1 MSSAEKTYL
10 RDFLI
15 AMAAYV
21 ILLIA
26 SIGVMPLL
34 EESNWRFLVV
44 LIPVIPVLFGMR
56 AFIRFLDRMDEL
68 QRKIQLAGIAFA
80 AGTTGIL
87 TFTYG
92 FLEQVGFPPLPSL
105 WVFPLMIL
113 LWGLGTAFASR
124 RY

>member
-1 MSSAEKTYL
+1 MRSAEKTYL

-44 LIPVIPVLFGMR
+44 LIPIIPVLFGMR

>member
-1 MSSAEKTYL
+1 MNSAEKTYL